1 MEETV
6 KVTDEQVKEANRLEN
21 NPEIMLR
28 LIDLLF
34 LGREDKRDIPS

>member
-21 NPEIMLR
+21 NPEMMLR